1 MVDPLPEVEARRL
14 LAEAPV
20 GHIGFISDGSPYV
33 TPMSFV
39 VDGQRIL
46 FRTTGGKKLDALRR
60 DPRVCIEVSRF
71 DPETGEW
78 ASAIV
83 TGNAFE
89 TDDNRT
95 GERVIEMLYEKY
107 GQVLGDPLS
116 RGGLQ
121 PVPGLPHVI
130 EVTIEEIT
138 GMSAGLGF
146 SPRTRPGRL

>member
-1 MVDPLPEVEARRL
+1 MDPLTVEDAMQL

-20 GHIGFISDGSPYV
+20 AHIGFLAEGSPYV

-46 FRTTGGKKLDALRR
+46 FRTTGGKKLEALRR
-60 DPRVCIEVSRF
+60 DPHVCIEVTRF
-71 DPETGEW
+71 DPETGNW

-83 TGNAFE
+83 IGMASE
-89 TDDNRT
+89 SEDQRS
-95 GERVIEMLYEKY
+95 GELAVEMLYEKY
-107 GQVLGDPLS
+107 GQLMGDPLS

-121 PVPGLPHVI
+121 PMAGLPHVI
-130 EVTIEEIT
+130 EVSIEEIT
-138 GMSAGLGF
+138 GMSSGMNL